1 MRNDLRSRRRAA
13 VAATALALLDSRR
26 RDVLA
31 MLASCEEDPK
41 GIPLWP
47 EIWRDEDGVHIDRFV
62 RTEEGNIRLDETG
75 PRVEEAVIRP
85 TVIPD
90 WIAYG

>member
-13 VAATALALLDSRR
+13 VAAVALALLDSRR
-26 RDVLA
+26 HDVLS

-47 EIWRDEDGVHIDRFV
+47 EIWRDEDGIHIDRFV
-62 RTEEGNIRLDETG
+62 RTDQGNIRLDGVG
-75 PRVEEAVIRP
+75 PQIEQAVIHP